1 MSQYDEEEGQ
11 IQTEEVEEGNENENE
26 EINEK
31 ENEEIVSNTV
41 IESLIN
47 RSKRLEEENQQLK
60 EDIEKISSS
69 GKGGALDYYTNLRKQ
84 IFYNIEDLNKKIKDF
99 NSNKIIEDK
108 KTKKELDYING
119 QLNAATEANRQL
131 KDQLMSL
138 QNNIEDNDNLLK
150 KEENVELKNLP
161 NNDKIEELDDHINA
175 LTSEITKNNYLIK
188 DQKDTINELQELLDN
203 QTKSLNEELSNMKT
217 KYHNLLGSSKITED
231 YFDKEFNEKTE
242 EFKKDMEDNIYQLI
256 KKLLYSNDDLQKKNI
271 EKYNLK
277 EKCEN
282 DIDVKNNEI
291 IELKNNIKN
300 IQVNYELLY
309 KLVIDQLNKYNDN
322 YSKFK
327 SNFFHREKDF
337 INVSNYYKDMMNQY
351 NKPLLD
357 QDNPNNKLENEYHE
371 NASKVIN
378 LHQENDSLNLEIEN
392 TKKSRFTQSSEIRKE
407 ISSNIS
413 NNDNKLSNLIKKQKE
428 LAQKIRKFKTFY
440 NDLTQKQQN
449 IDKLSKDNKNSINEN
464 KIIENKIIKHL
475 NDMGGDNDVDTLE
488 LKIKKLEQDSL
499 YKDEAIKN
507 YEEMFK
513 EDMSEMEEQDEVR
526 DDVLKRLKNQIEGL
540 KSQIDKLQQTK
551 LNMDNYYSNEIK
563 ELKNKMSNL
572 INENKELRKIKQN
585 EQNENDTKQ
594 QKIVDSWLKVFKEF
608 KDCFNSI
615 NDVQN
620 LITSFVNTNNNLL
633 KIKDNQEEKELKK
646 LRDEAASK
654 EKQINELN
662 ELKIKEDNKYRNSI
676 QDMIKT
682 IQEKLKIF
690 NELNNEKNNLV
701 SEMGGNEEELSKINE
716 NKLNYGNNE
725 IKGIEENKK
734 KLTDLT
740 ELMKGQKLPEITEL
754 KNHIKEL
761 EEQIKNDDEKYMNE
775 IQEIKVNCD
784 EQLKIIKD
792 REDYITK
799 QTDIISNNLKS
810 LANQNE
816 KAVEAL
822 RQENQQLKSKNYT
835 LSKRL
840 GK

>member
-99 NSNKIIEDK
+99 NSNKIIQDK

-119 QLNAATEANRQL
+119 QLNTATETNHQL

-203 QTKSLNEELSNMKT
+203 QTKSLNEELSNIKT

-231 YFDKEFNEKTE
+231 YFDKDFNEKTE

-271 EKYNLK
+271 EKCNLK

-392 TKKSRFTQSSEIRKE
+392 TKKNRFTQSSEIRKE

-413 NNDNKLSNLIKKQKE
+413 NNDNKLSNLIKKQKD

-464 KIIENKIIKHL
+464 KVIENKIIKHL

-499 YKDEAIKN
+499 YTDEAIKN

-526 DDVLKRLKNQIEGL
+526 DDVLKRLKNQIVGL

-563 ELKNKMSNL
+563 ELKNKMSIL

-646 LRDEAASK
+646 LRDEVTSK

-662 ELKIKEDNKYRNSI
+662 ELKIKEENKYRNSI

-682 IQEKLKIF
+682 IQEKLKIY

-701 SEMGGNEEELSKINE
+701 SEIGGNEEELSKINE
-716 NKLNYGNNE
+716 NKLNYGNYE
-725 IKGIEENKK
+725 IKGIEENQK
-734 KLTDLT
+734 KLPDLT